1 LNAAL
6 ATLIGALAGL
16 HISTW
21 GMYKDAPHE
30 GFSWPRF
37 FRSTAVGAV
46 IGLVAHLV
54 LRWDLAGDAGA
65 RFLWFALCYLLER
78 AATEFWKY
86 FIREEDQSKY
96 FIPMQFGMFGRPMKD
111 ARKRIAIG
119 AAVAVAC
126 VVLFV
131 GIRALEA
138 RFAPLPRWLVA
149 VTVGSVFGWVSAFG
163 GAWKDAPIEGFE
175 TFKFFRSPGVAAA
188 WAFVCA
194 GFTDSWAV
202 IALCAEGL
210 TVASIETYKTF
221 FFPHR
226 PRGKFAGMPV
236 LHPEYLQRRASF
248 VPHYA
253 AIWVVV
259 LGHAAWALAASAR

>member
-1 LNAAL
+1 VNLAL

-30 GFSWPRF
+30 GFTWPRF
-37 FRSTAVGAV
+37 FRSTVVGAAL
-46 IGLVAHLV
+46 GLVAWFP
-54 LRWDLAGDAGA
+54 LRWDLAGDPGA
-65 RFLWFALCYLLER
+65 RFLFFALVYLLER

-96 FIPMQFGMFGRPMKD
+96 FIPMQFGMFGVPMKD

-119 AAVAVAC
+119 VAVAIAC
-126 VVLFV
+126 VLLFT

-138 RFAPLPRWLVA
+138 RIAPVPAWLVA
-149 VTVGSVFGWVSAFG
+149 VTVGAAFGWISAFG

-188 WAFVCA
+188 WALLCTV
-194 GFTDSWAV
+194 FTPSWAV
-202 IALCAEGL
+202 IAICAEGL

-226 PRGKFAGMPV
+226 PRGKFAGKPV
-236 LHPEYLQRRASF
+236 LHPEYLRLRKWF

-253 AIWVVV
+253 AIWALVI
-259 LGHAAWALAASAR
+259 GHAAWALVAMVR